1 MTDDAAEKLITRF
14 APSPTGRLHLGHAYS
29 AIFAS
34 NRARETGARFLL
46 RIEDIDP
53 ARCSPAFEQGIYED
67 LSWLGLRWEEPVRR
81 QSEHMSDFG
90 TALTRL
96 RDMELL
102 YPCFCSR
109 KDIQEEIARSGY
121 APHMTVKGPEGVLY
135 PGTCRHLS
143 PQQQIENME
152 KGLPYA
158 FRLDM
163 QKALSLVKEPLAWFD
178 HAAGWQT
185 ATPEILGDVVL
196 ARKDVPT
203 SYHLSVTVDDDLQGV
218 TLVTRGRDLFYATH
232 LHRLLQ
238 HLLGLKTPQYHHH
251 DLLLDQEGKRFAK
264 RNDGVTLQHLRT
276 VEKKTPADIMEMIGM
291 KLLSGFAA
299 IMLLAAPAHAEGPV
313 SKNVQEAQ
321 PLPAQPMTLEQNATR
336 QIIRSEK
343 KKFVTFSLEND
354 SIGSGRDSDYTNGTR
369 LTYFDAQ
376 APVPDI
382 IHSIAGRIPTFEI
395 NQTTSIFYTLGQ
407 NLYTPSDITIREA
420 VPDERPW
427 AAWLY
432 MSAGLTTV
440 TGNHVDEVELTAGV
454 VGPAAAGEPV
464 QRVVHE
470 IMGVSTPRGWGNQL
484 YNEPGLMVSWNRR
497 WPDAL
502 ETRLGPLQFAV
513 EPNTGVT
520 LGNIYTYG
528 SIGTIFTIGPY
539 DQGIQDSPPRVRP
552 AMPGTGF
559 FTTPDDEFSWYLFAG
574 LEGRAVARNI
584 FLDGNSFRDSP
595 RIDKE
600 YFVGDTTL
608 GAAITWD
615 DYRLSYNMTY
625 RSPEYDGQDE
635 NTLFGG
641 ISIGYRY

>member
-1 MTDDAAEKLITRF
+1 MLNTKTEKYITRF

-34 NRARETGARFLL
+34 NRARETGGRFLL

-53 ARCSPAFEQGIYED
+53 ARCTPAFEQGIYED
-67 LSWLGLRWEEPVRR
+67 LAWLGLRWEEPVRR
-81 QSEHMSDFG
+81 QSGHMQDFG
-90 TALTRL
+90 AALAQL
-96 RDMELL
+96 RDRELL

-121 APHMTVKGPEGVLY
+121 APHMTIEGPEGLLY

-143 PQQQIENME
+143 TEQQNENME

-163 QKALSLVKEPLAWFD
+163 QKALSLVKEPLTWFD

-203 SYHLSVTVDDDLQGV
+203 SYHLSVSIDDDIQGV
-218 TLVTRGRDLFYATH
+218 SLITRGQDLFYATH

-238 HLLGLKTPQYHHH
+238 HLLGLRTPQYHHH
-251 DLLLDQEGKRFAK
+251 DLLLDHEGKRFAK
-264 RNDGVTLQHLRT
+264 RNNGVTLQHLRMT
-276 VEKKTPADIMEMIGM
+276 ENKTPAAIMGMIGL

-299 IMLLAAPAHAEGPV
+299 LVLLGAPM
-313 SKNVQEAQ
+313 
-321 PLPAQPMTLEQNATR
+321 PAQAQDDPLTLEQSATR

-343 KKFVTFSLEND
+343 KKFVTLSFEND
-354 SIGSGRDSDYTNGTR
+354 SIGSGRDSDYTNGAR
-369 LTYFDAQ
+369 ITYFDAQ

-382 IHSIAGRIPTFEI
+382 IHGIAGKIPTFEI

-420 VPDERPW
+420 VPDDRPW

-440 TGNHVDEVELTAGV
+440 TGNHVDEVEITGGV
-454 VGPAAAGEPV
+454 IGPAALGEPV
-464 QRVVHE
+464 QRFVHKA
-470 IMGVSTPRGWGNQL
+470 MKVNTPRGWDNQL
-484 YNEPGLMVSWNRR
+484 HNEPGLMVSWNRR

-502 ETRLGPLQFAV
+502 ETRLGPLQFSL
-513 EPNTGVT
+513 EPNAGLTA
-520 LGNIYTYG
+520 GNIYTYG
-528 SIGTIFTIGPY
+528 SVGTTLTIGPY

-559 FTTPDDEFSWYLFAG
+559 FATPDDEFSWYLFAG

-595 RIDKE
+595 RIDKK
-600 YFVGDTTL
+600 YFVGDATV

-625 RSPEYDGQDE
+625 RTEEYHGQDE

>member
-1 MTDDAAEKLITRF
+1 MLNPKTEKHITRF

-34 NRARETGARFLL
+34 NQAREAQGHFLL

-53 ARCSPAFEQGIYED
+53 TRCTPAFEQGIYED
-67 LSWLGLRWEEPVRR
+67 LAWLGLHWEEPVRR
-81 QSEHMSDFG
+81 QSAHMNDFG
-90 TALTRL
+90 SALSKL

-121 APHMTVKGPEGVLY
+121 APHGPEGLLY

-143 PQQQIENME
+143 QAQQIEDME

-163 QKALSLVKEPLAWFD
+163 QKALSLVKEPLTWFD

-203 SYHLSVTVDDDLQGV
+203 SYHLSVSIDDDLQGV
-218 TLVTRGRDLFYATH
+218 TLVTRGKDLFYATH

-238 HLLGLKTPQYHHH
+238 HLLGLKVPQYHHH
-251 DLLLDQEGKRFAK
+251 DLLLDHEGKRFAK

-276 VEKKTPADIMEMIGM
+276 VEKKTPADIIQMIGI

-299 IMLLAAPAHAEGPV
+299 VVLLSAPAYAEGPV
-313 SKNVQEAQ
+313 SKDVQEAQ

-336 QIIRSEK
+336 QIIRAEK
-343 KKFVTFSLEND
+343 KKYVTFSFEND
-354 SIGSGRDSDYTNGTR
+354 SIGSGRDSDYTNGAR
-369 LTYFDAQ
+369 ITYFDAQ
-376 APVPDI
+376 APVPDV
-382 IHSIAGRIPTFEI
+382 IHKVAGQIPTFEI

-407 NLYTPSDITIREA
+407 NMYTPSDITIREA

-440 TGNHVDEVELTAGV
+440 TGNHVDEVELTGGV
-454 VGPAAAGEPV
+454 VGPAALGEPV
-464 QRVVHE
+464 QRFVHKA
-470 IMGVSTPRGWGNQL
+470 MQVNLPRGWDNQL
-484 YNEPGLMVSWNRR
+484 HNEPGLMVSWNRR

-502 ETRLGPLQFAV
+502 EAKLGPLQFSL
-513 EPNTGVT
+513 EPNSGVT

-528 SIGTIFTIGPY
+528 SIGTILTIGPY

-559 FTTPDDEFSWYLFAG
+559 FATPDDEFSWYLFAG

-584 FLDGNSFRDSP
+584 FLDGNTFRDSP
-595 RIDKE
+595 SIDKK
-600 YFVGDTTL
+600 YFVGDGTL

-625 RSPEYDGQDE
+625 RTEEYHGQDE

-641 ISIGYRY
+641 ISLSYRY

>member
-1 MTDDAAEKLITRF
+1 MLSIRPEKYITRF

-29 AIFAS
+29 AIFAR
-34 NRARETGARFLL
+34 NQARATGGHFLL

-53 ARCSPAFEQGIYED
+53 TRCTAAFEQGIYED
-67 LSWLGLRWEEPVRR
+67 LAWLGLTWEEPVRR
-81 QSEHMSDFG
+81 QSAHMNDFG
-90 TALTRL
+90 AALGKL

-121 APHMTVKGPEGVLY
+121 APHMTIEGPEGLLY

-143 PQQQIENME
+143 QAQQIENME

-163 QKALSLVKEPLAWFD
+163 QKALSLVDEPLTWFD

-203 SYHLSVTVDDDLQGV
+203 SYHLSVSVDDDLQGV
-218 TLVTRGRDLFYATH
+218 NLVTRGKDLFYATH

-238 HLLGLKTPQYHHH
+238 HLLGLKVPQYHHH
-251 DLLLDQEGKRFAK
+251 DLLLDHEGKRFAK
-264 RNDGVTLQHLRT
+264 RNDGVTLQHLRM
-276 VEKKTPADIMEMIGM
+276 VEKKTPADIMQMIGV
-291 KLLSGFAA
+291 KILSGFAA
-299 IMLLAAPAHAEGPV
+299 VMLLSNPAY
-313 SKNVQEAQ
+313 AQ
-321 PLPAQPMTLEQNATR
+321 AQSTDDQLTLEQNATR
-336 QIIRSEK
+336 QIIRADK
-343 KKFVTFSLEND
+343 KKYITFSFEND
-354 SIGSGRDSDYTNGTR
+354 SIGSGSDSDYTNGAR
-369 LTYFDAQ
+369 ITYFDTQ
-376 APVPDI
+376 AAVPDV
-382 IHSIAGRIPTFEI
+382 IHKIAGQIPTFEI

-407 NLYTPSDITIREA
+407 NMYTPSDITIRQA

-440 TGNHVDEVELTAGV
+440 TGNHVDEVELTGGV
-454 VGPAAAGEPV
+454 IGPAALGEPV
-464 QRVVHE
+464 QRFVHKA
-470 IMGVSTPRGWGNQL
+470 MNVNLPRGWDNQL
-484 YNEPGLMVSWNRR
+484 HNEPGLMVSWSRR
-497 WPDAL
+497 WPEAL
-502 ETRLGPLQFAV
+502 ETQLGPLQFSLA
-513 EPNTGVT
+513 PSTGVT

-528 SIGTIFTIGPY
+528 SVGTTLTISPY

-552 AMPGTGF
+552 AMPGTGLF
-559 FTTPDDEFSWYLFAG
+559 ATPDDEFSWYLFAG

-584 FLDGNSFRDSP
+584 FLDGNTFRDSP
-595 RIDKE
+595 RIDKKN
-600 YFVGDTTL
+600 FVGDATV

-625 RSPEYDGQDE
+625 RTEEYHGQDE